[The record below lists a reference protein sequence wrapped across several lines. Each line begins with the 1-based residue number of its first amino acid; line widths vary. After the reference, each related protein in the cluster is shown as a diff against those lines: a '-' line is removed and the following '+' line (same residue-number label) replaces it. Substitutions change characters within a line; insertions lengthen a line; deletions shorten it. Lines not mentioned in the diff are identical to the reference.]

1 MKQQL
6 NLIQELEAD
15 ICQSFEYGGIPV
27 HLTRTQLRK
36 ILAALKV
43 AQEMYNYLD
52 PLASHESLRLQTSW
66 EESIKEL

>member
-1 MKQQL
+1 MKEQL

-36 ILAALKV
+36 ILAALKF
-43 AQEMYNYLD
+43 ADSKFSAPTRHKYK
-52 PLASHESLRLQTSW
+52 RLLK
-66 EESIKEL
+66 EEWTNLIKDL